1 MKRFQAARLIRE
13 AHATLMHGVRGQHRM
28 PGVAFSALNVF
39 VSAMCMCVIATLA
52 SGASSLPAEEG
63 LASVYSTQFN
73 SKITAS
79 GERYDGNV
87 HTGAHRT
94 LPFGTVVK
102 VTNLDNGKS
111 VRVRI
116 NDRGPHVRGR
126 IIDLSSS
133 AAAALGMTTGVAR
146 ARIEVLS
153 GTGHAGAKGPSRP

>member
-1 MKRFQAARLIRE
+1 M
-13 AHATLMHGVRGQHRM
+13 
-28 PGVAFSALNVF
+28 AFSAFNVA
-39 VSAMCMCVIATLA
+39 VSAVCMCVIATVA
-52 SGASSLPAEEG
+52 NGASSLPAEEG

-73 SKITAS
+73 GKITAS
-79 GERYDGNV
+79 GEKYDGKLY
-87 HTGAHRT
+87 TGAHRT

-126 IIDLSSS
+126 IIDRSSS
-133 AAAALGMTTGVAR
+133 AATALAMTTDVAR

-153 GTGHAGAKGPSRP
+153 ETGHAGAKGPSRP